1 MNKQANVLMGWKA
14 IAQYVGVSVRTL
26 QRWETQFKFPVHRV
40 PDGMAYSMKPE
51 VDSWLVRQ
59 DGVLP
64 KMMLEGAELG
74 DVEPHLYVNKQPVA
88 WKCTRC
94 STLFH
99 ASVAM
104 KSHPEDPL
112 PLIKKQIEEHDCRGT
127 ITDAAS

>member
-40 PDGMAYSMKPE
+40 PDGMAYGVRDE

-59 DGVLP
+59 DGALP
-64 KMMLEGAELG
+64 RMIMDGAELDG
-74 DVEPHLYVNKQPVA
+74 VEPHLYVNKQPVA
-88 WKCTRC
+88 WKCIRC
-94 STLFH
+94 SKLFH
-99 ASVAM
+99 TSVAM

-112 PLIKKQIEEHDCRGT
+112 PAIKRQIAEHDCHNS
-127 ITDAAS
+127 A